1 MKRISP
7 GHRSPQLNQNKDGYV
22 LMVIVLIMASVFSV
36 VLIKITIQSIIY
48 LETSTLEVQK
58 THFDTLQ
65 LSCIQENLLNLT
77 RNQAYQ
83 GGTLDIFSGTC
94 LSTINENGA
103 YLEINMTTTQN
114 ELTDNIKVTFDPA
127 TKTIMAWD
135 N

>member
-1 MKRISP
+1 
-7 GHRSPQLNQNKDGYV
+7 
-22 LMVIVLIMASVFSV
+22 MVIVLIMASVFSV

-48 LETSTLEVQK
+48 LKTSTLEVQK

-83 GGTLDIFSGTC
+83 GGTLNLFSGNC
-94 LSTINENGA
+94 LSSINENGA

-114 ELTDNIKVTFDPA
+114 ELTDDIKVTFDPA
-127 TKTIMAWD
+127 TKTIIAWD